1 MNPQDLSTRK
11 LQRAYTRTLRRVWRW
26 QKKKTSRFPNRK
38 VSGPAGYDT
47 PQAHLGH
54 VISLARQMRA
64 ELERREWFA

>member
-1 MNPQDLSTRK
+1 MNPRDLSTRK
-11 LQRAYTRTLRRVWRW
+11 LQRAYTRTLHRVWRW
-26 QKKKTSRFPNRK
+26 QKKANRLPKSK

-54 VISLARQMRA
+54 VVPLARQMRA